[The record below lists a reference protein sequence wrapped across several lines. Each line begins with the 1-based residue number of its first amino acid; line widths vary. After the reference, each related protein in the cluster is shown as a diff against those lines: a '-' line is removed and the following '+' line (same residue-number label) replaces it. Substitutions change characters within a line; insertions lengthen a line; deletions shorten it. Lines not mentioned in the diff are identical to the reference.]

1 MTLNTLDK
9 NKNDIKL
16 GLGHFSGVRHFK
28 EPLRSGSHSDPS
40 IKILDLVSLCHYH
53 SGNPTPRQAENSY

>member
-16 GLGHFSGVRHFK
+16 GLSHFSGMRHFK

-40 IKILDLVSLCHYH
+40 IKILDLVSLC
-53 SGNPTPRQAENSY
+53 P